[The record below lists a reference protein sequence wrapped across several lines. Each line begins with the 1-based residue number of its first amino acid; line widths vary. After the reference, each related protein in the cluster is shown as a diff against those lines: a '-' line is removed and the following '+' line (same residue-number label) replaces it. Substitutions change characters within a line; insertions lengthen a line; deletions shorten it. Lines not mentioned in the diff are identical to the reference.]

1 MAAGE
6 TLAGAAGT
14 VGTDSAIR
22 AAIARAAAGEML
34 GRGEARAA
42 MESILAGSATPAQI
56 AALAMG
62 LRVRG
67 ETSEEIAG
75 FVEAMAAAAVRVRL
89 SMPDA
94 VDLCGTGGDGS
105 GTINISTAAALV
117 AAAAGARVAKH
128 GNRSASSRSGSADVL
143 EKLGVP
149 IELPP
154 ERAAASIEE
163 TGFGFLFA
171 PLYHPAMRHA
181 AGPRREIGVRTFF
194 NLLGPL
200 SSPAGVKRQLLGVSE
215 DRLRPLLAAALLS
228 LGCERA
234 WVVHARREDGGG
246 LDEIGLEGPTRVTEV
261 LRGELREIDV
271 VPEDAGIARRAR
283 PDLRG
288 APDPRGGTPEE
299 NARRLEAILRGE
311 RGDARDAVVLNAA
324 AALAIAGRGSDVRA
338 DLKASAARAVE
349 AIDSGRAWALVEEL
363 RRRR

>member
-1 MAAGE
+1 MAAAE
-6 TLAGAAGT
+6 VPAGRDAA
-14 VGTDSAIR
+14 VR
-22 AAIARAAAGEML
+22 AAIARAAAGERL
-34 GRGEARAA
+34 TRGEAHAA
-42 MESILAGSATPAQI
+42 MEAILAGSATGAQI
-56 AALAMG
+56 AALAVA
-62 LRVRG
+62 LRIRG
-67 ETSEEIAG
+67 ETAEEIAG
-75 FVEAMAAAAVRVRL
+75 FVEAMAAAAVRVNL
-89 SMPDA
+89 SKPDA

-128 GNRSASSRSGSADVL
+128 GNRSASSRCGSADVL
-143 EKLGVP
+143 ERLGVP

-200 SSPAGVKRQLLGVSE
+200 SSPAGVKRQLLGVCE
-215 DRLRPLLAAALLS
+215 DRLRPLLAAALVS

-234 WVVHARREDGGG
+234 WVVHARRGDGGG

-261 LRGELREIDV
+261 LNGSARELEV
-271 VPEDAGIARRAR
+271 VPEDAGIARRDA

-288 APDPRGGTPEE
+288 GGPEE
-299 NARRLEAILRGE
+299 NARRIEAVLRGDK
-311 RGDARDAVVLNAA
+311 GDARDSIVLNAA
-324 AALAIAGRGSDVRA
+324 AALAIASHGSDVRA
-338 DLKASAARAVE
+338 DLHGCAARAAD
-349 AIDSGRAWALVEEL
+349 AIDSGRAWRLVERL
-363 RRRR
+363 RGWR